1 MKKETLKT
9 IAVSAICL
17 MVAGMSTSAFAA
29 GEKMLNS
36 SAGKSYAGYGYT
48 HGYVPVTVGTG
59 GYYDRDIMKYDIN
72 NSQYLYR
79 SPFYY
84 SEEPQPKSDEASAKL
99 QQQYDE
105 NQQTLRQRNGYYQ

>member
-1 MKKETLKT
+1 MKKQTLKT
-9 IAVSAICL
+9 IAISAICT
-17 MVAGMSTSAFAA
+17 MVLSMTTCAFAA

-59 GYYDRDIMKYDIN
+59 GYYDKDIMKYDLN

-84 SEEPQPKSDEASAKL
+84 SEEPQQAETASKSL
-99 QQQYDE
+99 QQQYDQNE
-105 NQQTLRQRNGYYQ
+105 QTLRQRNGIYQ